1 MTTPMIVIG
10 VGNEYRSDDGLGP
23 AVVALLRQRTLPGVS
38 YAECDGEPIGL
49 IELWQD
55 ADLAVVVD
63 AVRAPDARP
72 GRVHRLS
79 ASHPAAA
86 GTAAASSHGVDL
98 GDAVALARA
107 LRRMPRHLLLYA
119 VEVTDT
125 GFGIGLSEPVA
136 DAARRV
142 ADELA
147 ELLSSDLVARS

>member
-10 VGNEYRSDDGLGP
+10 VGNEYRRDDGVDP
-23 AVVALLRQRTLPGVS
+23 AVVALLRQKDLPGAT

-55 ADLAVVVD
+55 ANVAVVVD

-86 GTAAASSHGVDL
+86 GAAAASSHGVDL

-107 LRRMPRHLLLYA
+107 LDRLPRHLLLYA

-125 GFGIGLSEPVA
+125 GFGIGLSDPVA
-136 DAARRV
+136 EAARHV
-142 ADELA
+142 ADELTD
-147 ELLSSDLVARS
+147 LLTSDLVTRS